1 MHIVFEHCT
10 YRFFTKVKIITS
22 EKVNF
27 LLGKTCFCFKKKI
40 EKVFQLENMSA
51 FADKENEV

>member
-27 LLGKTCFCFKKKI
+27 LLGKTCFCFKNKI

-51 FADKENEV
+51 FADKEN